1 MKIKIGKDLYVNSN
15 TLVRIEWR
23 KWYPALVIHEKF
35 EKIVKWMLRVIA
47 FVGIATS
54 VISINEW
61 YLSLGLSLLIFL
73 VEQFFER
80 TIIEYTAMVFQPPPD
95 FEVEYGQWKTNGF
108 MIPKERNGIDLPH
121 FGPSYLSEEYAEKF
135 FNYLRSWVNDSSNDD
150 KENCL
155 VVSLVIEP
163 NEKYTTYI
171 YANLGRKRLDYMFKV
186 IEDSSKLEKYGKRQQ
201 NFIAQFFYWNTLD
214 FKDGY
219 YIKQFLEFQKSND
232 PFYFTPSVIQP
243 FGLPPKFLFDCSIKK
258 YHLKVT
264 NRQDIKPNEPEFN
277 FDPAKWKEKKVSKD
291 DVEEVIEKQRDIFDD
306 IQDSLSTAV
315 DVGFMPNQDR
325 SVGAINLCFDGDC
338 VVPYEAY
345 KKLMEQAKEKEVTV
359 VIATHHDT
367 LDLQIKIESVD
378 KEIKLYNLNY
388 DKVEFEKF
396 KAVNGGGEKI
406 VLLVGYPPANEKKI
420 ILGNGMSPQIV
431 TWKIV

>member
-1 MKIKIGKDLYVNSN
+1 MKIKIGTDLYVNSN
-15 TLVRIEWR
+15 TLIRIEWR
-23 KWYPALVIHEKF
+23 KWYPALVIHERF
-35 EKIVKWMLRVIA
+35 EKVVKWILRVTA

-61 YLSLGLSLLIFL
+61 YISLGLSLLIFL
-73 VEQFFER
+73 LEQFLEK
-80 TIIEYTAMVFQPPPD
+80 TIIEYTAMVFQPLPD

-108 MIPKERNGIDLPH
+108 MIPKERTKIDLAH
-121 FGPSYLSEEYAEKF
+121 FGPSYLSEEYAEIF

-150 KENCL
+150 KENSL

-163 NEKYTTYI
+163 NEKYTTYF
-171 YANLGRKRLDYMFKV
+171 YANLGRKRLDYMFKA
-186 IEDSSKLEKYGKRQQ
+186 IENSSKLEKYGKRQQ
-201 NFIAQFFYWNTLD
+201 NFIAQLFYWHTLD

-243 FGLPPKFLFDCSIKK
+243 FGLPPKYLFDSSIKK
-258 YHLKVT
+258 YHLKVR

-277 FDPAKWKEKKVSKD
+277 FDPAKSKEKKEKKN
-291 DVEEVIEKQRDIFDD
+291 DVEEALEKSRDIFDD
-306 IQDSLSTAV
+306 IQDSFSTSV

-345 KKLMEQAKEKEVTV
+345 KNLIEQAKGKEVTV
-359 VIATHHDT
+359 AIANHHDS
-367 LDLQIKIESVD
+367 LDLKIKIESVD
-378 KEIKLYNLNY
+378 KEIKLTNLNY
-388 DKVEFEKF
+388 NKSEFEKF
-396 KAVNGGGEKI
+396 KAVNGGGESI
-406 VLLVGYPPANEKKI
+406 VLLVGYPPAEERKVIMGKDI
-420 ILGNGMSPQIV
+420 SPQIV
-431 TWKIV
+431 KWKIV